1 LVSTSH
7 VHQGASTKKVLLR
20 GAINGP
26 GGFFHGK
33 KGDLMEYVVLPPGHH
48 GARILNLSETDI
60 LKSQKNRKKI
70 MHVDNHDFYL
80 HAKNQSKILCILA
93 CIKKTNIQI

>member
-1 LVSTSH
+1 VWHLAWPIFFFWIYGADESH
-7 VHQGASTKKVLLR
+7 ECG
-20 GAINGP
+20 I
-26 GGFFHGK
+26 
-33 KGDLMEYVVLPPGHH
+33 VLPPGHH

-60 LKSQKNRKKI
+60 LKSKKNRKKI

-93 CIKKTNIQI
+93 GIKKTNIQI